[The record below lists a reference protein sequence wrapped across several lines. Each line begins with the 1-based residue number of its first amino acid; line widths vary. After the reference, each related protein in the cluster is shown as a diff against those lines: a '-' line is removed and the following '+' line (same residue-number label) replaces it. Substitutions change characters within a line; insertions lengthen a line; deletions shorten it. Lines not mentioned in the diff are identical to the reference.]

1 MAINLLIVST
11 VHIAQQ
17 NDNKADV
24 DQTNNGADSWLLA
37 YSQLNML
44 LKTIMLFK
52 LMSAE
57 CKLFFIITILYGQMY
72 WDTCHYTNRDFID
85 IAFYIHKE

>member
-24 DQTNNGADSWLLA
+24 DQTNNGADSWLSA
-37 YSQLNML
+37 Y
-44 LKTIMLFK
+44 IF
-52 LMSAE
+52 SAE
-57 CKLFFIITILYGQMY
+57 HAPK
-72 WDTCHYTNRDFID
+72 DNH
-85 IAFYIHKE
+85 AV